1 MATYLL
7 KTEPS
12 CYSFGQLERE
22 KRCRWDGVV
31 NPQARIAVR
40 AMTKGDEAFIYHTG
54 DEKAI
59 VGLARVLGK
68 AYEDPEE
75 TGLNERGEP
84 RAPVVDLEVVRA
96 AKTPVTLAS
105 LREDPRFEGF
115 VLLKNSRL
123 SAMPVPPALD
133 RALRTMAGL

>member
-1 MATYLL
+1 VATYLL

-12 CYSFGQLERE
+12 CYSFDQLRRE

-31 NPQARIAVR
+31 NPQARISLR
-40 AMTKGDEAFIYHTG
+40 AMVKGDEAFIYHTG

-59 VGLARVLGK
+59 VGLARVVGGP
-68 AYEDPEE
+68 YEDPEE
-75 TGLNERGEP
+75 PGLNDKGEP
-84 RAPVVDLEVVRA
+84 KAPVVDLEGVRA

-115 VLLKNSRL
+115 ILLKNARL
-123 SAMPVPPALD
+123 SAMPVPAALD
-133 RALRTMAGL
+133 KAIRKMAGL